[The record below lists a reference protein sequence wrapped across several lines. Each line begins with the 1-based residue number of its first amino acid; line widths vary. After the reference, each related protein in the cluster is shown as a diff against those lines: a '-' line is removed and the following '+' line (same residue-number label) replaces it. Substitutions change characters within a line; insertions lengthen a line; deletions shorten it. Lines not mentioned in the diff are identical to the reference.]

1 MDRRIGQGAAERP
14 AWNGW
19 WTVTQ
24 TKQPLLVRLTG
35 GDSGSCGF
43 PSHLELKPPLP
54 SISTLGSLSQPIP
67 MKSFLPALVIA
78 SLLAAP
84 PTRAQLAPA
93 QQPTAATA
101 KDDVVKLSV
110 FSVNASSDDEYRAA
124 NTTTGTRYNTPI
136 KDLPMNIE
144 VLTSSFMRDIGALD
158 LRDALEYVSGIQL
171 DTTAGGTGGS
181 RDNPENNTLLIR
193 GIAAAT
199 NKDGFRRFVPI
210 DPITISRADIIKGP
224 GGALYGQGGTGG
236 VVNVSSVQAGSRTV
250 ARVGT
255 SFGSF
260 NYRRFELLWSGPI
273 TPKGT
278 VGFALPLAFSESK
291 SNAMYYETNT
301 LHLNPALTFKL
312 GPKTT
317 LLASLEARYNF
328 RDNIRNFF
336 LTDNTRAPD
345 GSFYGTFIA
354 DRPGTNRVLT
364 TPNQRDFRFE
374 GPDTFRKERT
384 YVRTYRLDHRF
395 TDNLQWWGGYSAEDI
410 NVRDRSFNI
419 SLRNANDASIPL
431 RVRTDPRFLALLRP
445 TFGTGQPQILDIR
458 PNNITNSSRTVRP
471 TWKSEL
477 YFAFD
482 TGPVKHRMIT
492 GISYGPLTSGNN
504 AANQNFYYGNTG
516 NPADPATQRWEA
528 LSNDVIL
535 TRFRDPRDV
544 TSVKR
549 WDYAAINQYPQGPE
563 TAIGTRSSYLT
574 SYFWDRNL
582 YANLQ
587 SSFFKDRLQTIV
599 GLFDTRNDRGGIVYD
614 SAGNYLWN
622 GPAPAGSGSTLN
634 GVRRPKPVRNTSP
647 SFTVIW
653 LPVDWIRLYANS
665 MSSIDVGPAY
675 SAYDGNGNPLD
686 GATVKNIEA
695 GLRLDL
701 FKSKLLFNLAAFGM
715 SDKDRPV
722 NFGAAIQNLLVSPT
736 GTVNGSGFSA
746 FVKTSTDSKGA
757 DLKIDYVPVR
767 NLRFNVGV
775 SANDVQIK
783 KIEPFATPANPDPVR
798 LHAQQNFVAAGGS
811 SARYLGKPSTDI
823 SKYTGIAFVRYE
835 FNETF
840 LKNTWVMF
848 ATKYLGKREAEL
860 ITVAT
865 NNGAITI
872 DNRLVPAHYLYD
884 FNAGYRRKIGRYTTN
899 FQVNVSNLADDD
911 KFYGAVWQTGR
922 TYRLSA
928 GVNF

>member
-1 MDRRIGQGAAERP
+1 MKPTRLLLSALVALLAA
-14 AWNGW
+14 
-19 WTVTQ
+19 T
-24 TKQPLLVRLTG
+24 
-35 GDSGSCGF
+35 
-43 PSHLELKPPLP
+43 PPLP
-54 SISTLGSLSQPIP
+54 
-67 MKSFLPALVIA
+67 
-78 SLLAAP
+78 
-84 PTRAQLAPA
+84 AQVA
-93 QQPTAATA
+93 PTASRASTGTSA
-101 KDDVVKLSV
+101 EEVVKLNV
-110 FSVNASSDDEYRAA
+110 FQVTAESDDEYRAA

-144 VLTSSFMRDIGALD
+144 VLTPAFMRDIGALD

-171 DTTAGGTGGS
+171 DTTAGGTGGTK
-181 RDNPENNTLLIR
+181 DNPENNTLLIR

-236 VVNVSSVQAGSRTV
+236 VINVASVTAGNRPVARAGSTI
-250 ARVGT
+250 
-255 SFGSF
+255 GSYGF
-260 NYRRFELLWSGPI
+260 RRFEFLWSGPV
-273 TPKGT
+273 TPKGAI
-278 VGFALPLAFSESK
+278 GFAIPLSYSEGK

-301 LHLNPALTFKL
+301 LHLNPAFTFKL
-312 GPKTT
+312 GPKTS
-317 LLASLEARYNF
+317 LLTSLEARYNT

-336 LTDNTRAPD
+336 LTDNALAPS
-345 GSFYGTFIA
+345 GIPYGTLI
-354 DRPGTNRVLT
+354 DGRPGTARVLT

-395 TDNLQWWGGYSAEDI
+395 SDNFQWWGGYSAEDI

-431 RVRTDPRFLALLRP
+431 RVRTDPRFLAMLRP
-445 TFGTGQPQILDIR
+445 SSGTAQPQILDIR

-471 TWKSEL
+471 TWKSEI
-477 YFAFD
+477 YAAFD
-482 TGPVKHRMIT
+482 TWVVKHRMIT

-516 NPADPATQRWEA
+516 NAADPATQRWEA

-549 WDYAAINQYPQGPE
+549 WDHAAINQYPQGPE
-563 TAIGTRSSYLT
+563 TAIGTRSAYLT

-587 SSFFKDRLQTIV
+587 SSFFKERFQTII
-599 GLFDTRNDRGGIVYD
+599 GLFDTRNDRGGSVYD
-614 SAGNYLWN
+614 ASGNYLWN

-647 SFTVIW
+647 SFTAIW
-653 LPVDWIRLYANS
+653 LPIDSVRFYANS

-675 SAYDGNGNPLD
+675 SAYDGNGVPLA
-686 GATVKNIEA
+686 GATVHNAEA
-695 GLRLDL
+695 GVRVDL
-701 FKSKLLFNLAAFGM
+701 FKSKLLLSLAGFAM
-715 SDKDRPV
+715 TDQDRPV
-722 NFGAAIQNLLVSPT
+722 SFGAATQNLLVSPT
-736 GTVNGSGFSA
+736 GTLNGSGFGA
-746 FVKTSTDSKGA
+746 FVKTSTDSKGF
-757 DLKIDYVPVR
+757 DLKVDYIPLR
-767 NLRFNVGV
+767 NLRFNVGI
-775 SANDVQIK
+775 SSNDVQIK
-783 KIEPFATPANPDPVR
+783 EIEPFATPANPDPVR
-798 LHAQQNFVAAGGS
+798 LLAQQTFVAAGGS
-811 SARYLGKPSTDI
+811 SSRYLGKPSTDI
-823 SKYTGIAFVRYE
+823 SKYTGSAYLRYE
-835 FNETF
+835 FNQTF
-840 LKNTWVMF
+840 LKNTWVMI
-848 ATKYLGKREAEL
+848 ASKYLGQREAEL

-865 NNGAITI
+865 NTGLITI
-872 DNRLVPAHYLYD
+872 DRRLVPSHYLYD
-884 FNAGYRRKIGRYTTN
+884 LNMGYRRKIGRYNTN
-899 FQVNVSNLADDD
+899 VQVNLSNLADDD

-928 GVNF
+928 GVSF

>member
-1 MDRRIGQGAAERP
+1 MKPTR
-14 AWNGW
+14 
-19 WTVTQ
+19 
-24 TKQPLLVRLTG
+24 LL
-35 GDSGSCGF
+35 
-43 PSHLELKPPLP
+43 
-54 SISTLGSLSQPIP
+54 LS
-67 MKSFLPALVIA
+67 ALVA
-78 SLLAAP
+78 LLAATP
-84 PTRAQLAPA
+84 PIPA
-93 QQPTAATA
+93 QVAPTASRASTGTSA
-101 KDDVVKLSV
+101 EEVVKLNV
-110 FSVNASSDDEYRAA
+110 FQVTAESDDEYRAA

-144 VLTSSFMRDIGALD
+144 VLTPAFMRDIGALD

-181 RDNPENNTLLIR
+181 KDNPENNTLLIR

-236 VVNVSSVQAGSRTV
+236 VINVASVTAGTRPVARAGSTI
-250 ARVGT
+250 
-255 SFGSF
+255 GSYGF
-260 NYRRFELLWSGPI
+260 RRFEFLWSGPV
-273 TPKGT
+273 TPKGAI
-278 VGFALPLAFSESK
+278 GFAIPLSYSEGK
-291 SNAMYYETNT
+291 SNAQYYETNT
-301 LHLNPALTFKL
+301 LHLNPAFTFKL
-312 GPKTT
+312 GPKTS
-317 LLASLEARYNF
+317 LLTSLEARYNT

-336 LTDNTRAPD
+336 LTDNALAPS
-345 GSFYGTFIA
+345 GVPYGTLI
-354 DRPGTNRVLT
+354 DGRPGTARVLT

-395 TDNLQWWGGYSAEDI
+395 SDNFQWWGGYSAEDI

-431 RVRTDPRFLALLRP
+431 RVRTDPRFLAMLRP
-445 TFGTGQPQILDIR
+445 SSGTAQPQILDIR

-471 TWKSEL
+471 TWKSEI
-477 YFAFD
+477 YAAFD
-482 TGPVKHRMIT
+482 TWVVKHRMIT

-516 NPADPATQRWEA
+516 NAADPATQRWEA

-563 TAIGTRSSYLT
+563 TAIGARSAYLT

-587 SSFFKDRLQTIV
+587 SSFFKERFQTII
-599 GLFDTRNDRGGIVYD
+599 GLFDTRNDRGGSVYD
-614 SAGNYLWN
+614 ASGNYLWN

-647 SFTVIW
+647 SFTAIW
-653 LPVDWIRLYANS
+653 LPIDAVRFYANS

-675 SAYDGNGNPLD
+675 SAYDGNGVPLA
-686 GATVKNIEA
+686 GATVHNAEA
-695 GLRLDL
+695 GVRVDL
-701 FKSKLLFNLAAFGM
+701 FKSKLLLSLAGFAM
-715 SDKDRPV
+715 TDQDRPV
-722 NFGAAIQNLLVSPT
+722 SFGAATQNLLVSPT
-736 GTVNGSGFSA
+736 GTLNGSGFGA
-746 FVKTSTDSKGA
+746 FVKTSTDSKGF
-757 DLKIDYVPVR
+757 DLKVDYIPLR
-767 NLRFNVGV
+767 NLRFNVGI
-775 SANDVQIK
+775 SSNDVQIK
-783 KIEPFATPANPDPVR
+783 EIEPFATPANPDPVR
-798 LHAQQNFVAAGGS
+798 LLAQQTFVAAGGS
-811 SARYLGKPSTDI
+811 SSRYLGKPSTDI
-823 SKYTGIAFVRYE
+823 SKYTGSAYLRYE
-835 FNETF
+835 FNQTF
-840 LKNTWVMF
+840 LKNTWVMI
-848 ATKYLGKREAEL
+848 ASKYLGQREAEL

-865 NNGAITI
+865 NTGLITI
-872 DNRLVPAHYLYD
+872 DRRLVPSHYLYD
-884 FNAGYRRKIGRYTTN
+884 LNMGYRRKIGRYNTN
-899 FQVNVSNLADDD
+899 VQVNLSNLADDD

-928 GVNF
+928 GVSF

>member
-1 MDRRIGQGAAERP
+1 MKPTR
-14 AWNGW
+14 
-19 WTVTQ
+19 
-24 TKQPLLVRLTG
+24 LL
-35 GDSGSCGF
+35 
-43 PSHLELKPPLP
+43 
-54 SISTLGSLSQPIP
+54 
-67 MKSFLPALVIA
+67 LPALVA
-78 SLLAAP
+78 LLAATP
-84 PTRAQLAPA
+84 PLPAQVAPA
-93 QQPTAATA
+93 ASRASTGTSAEE
-101 KDDVVKLSV
+101 VVKLNV
-110 FSVNASSDDEYRAA
+110 FQVTAEGDDEYRAA

-144 VLTSSFMRDIGALD
+144 VLTPAFMRDIGALD

-171 DTTAGGTGGS
+171 DTTAGGTGATK
-181 RDNPENNTLLIR
+181 DNPENNTLLIR

-236 VVNVSSVQAGSRTV
+236 VINVASVTAGTRPVARAGSTI
-250 ARVGT
+250 
-255 SFGSF
+255 GSYGF
-260 NYRRFELLWSGPI
+260 RRFEFLWSGPV
-273 TPKGT
+273 TPKGAI
-278 VGFALPLAFSESK
+278 GFAIPLSYSEGK
-291 SNAMYYETNT
+291 SNAQYYETNT
-301 LHLNPALTFKL
+301 LHLNPAFTFKL
-312 GPKTT
+312 GPKTS
-317 LLASLEARYNF
+317 LLTALEARYNT

-336 LTDNTRAPD
+336 LTDNALSPS
-345 GSFYGTFIA
+345 GVPYGTLI
-354 DRPGTNRVLT
+354 DGRPGTARVLT

-395 TDNLQWWGGYSAEDI
+395 SDNFQWWGGYSAEDI

-431 RVRTDPRFLALLRP
+431 RVRTDPRFLAMLRP
-445 TFGTGQPQILDIR
+445 SSGTAQPQILDIR

-471 TWKSEL
+471 TWKSEI
-477 YFAFD
+477 YAAFD
-482 TGPVKHRMIT
+482 TWVVKHRMIT

-516 NPADPATQRWEA
+516 NAADPATQRWEA

-549 WDYAAINQYPQGPE
+549 WDHAAINQYPQGPE
-563 TAIGTRSSYLT
+563 TAIGARSAYLT

-587 SSFFKDRLQTIV
+587 SSFFKERFQTII

-614 SAGNYLWN
+614 ASGNYLWN

-647 SFTVIW
+647 SFTAIW
-653 LPVDWIRLYANS
+653 LPIDSVRFYANS

-675 SAYDGNGNPLD
+675 SAYDGNGVPLA
-686 GATVKNIEA
+686 GATVHNAEA
-695 GLRLDL
+695 GVRVDL
-701 FKSKLLFNLAAFGM
+701 FKSKLLLSLAGFAM
-715 SDKDRPV
+715 TDQDRPV
-722 NFGAAIQNLLVSPT
+722 SFGAATQNLLVSPT
-736 GTVNGSGFSA
+736 GTLNGSGFGA
-746 FVKTSTDSKGA
+746 FVKTSTDSKGF
-757 DLKIDYVPVR
+757 DLKVDYIPLR
-767 NLRFNVGV
+767 NLRFNVGI
-775 SANDVQIK
+775 SSNDVQIK
-783 KIEPFATPANPDPVR
+783 EIEPFATPANPDPVR
-798 LHAQQNFVAAGGS
+798 LLAQQTFVAAGGS
-811 SARYLGKPSTDI
+811 SSRYLGKPSTDI
-823 SKYTGIAFVRYE
+823 SKYTGSAYLRYE
-835 FNETF
+835 FNQTF
-840 LKNTWVMF
+840 LKNTWVMI
-848 ATKYLGKREAEL
+848 ASKYLGQREAEL

-865 NNGAITI
+865 NTGLITI
-872 DNRLVPAHYLYD
+872 DRRLVPSHYLYD
-884 FNAGYRRKIGRYTTN
+884 LNMGYRRKIGRYNTN
-899 FQVNVSNLADDD
+899 VQVNLSNLADDD

-928 GVNF
+928 GVSF

>member
-1 MDRRIGQGAAERP
+1 MKPTRLLLSALVALLAA
-14 AWNGW
+14 
-19 WTVTQ
+19 T
-24 TKQPLLVRLTG
+24 
-35 GDSGSCGF
+35 
-43 PSHLELKPPLP
+43 PPLP
-54 SISTLGSLSQPIP
+54 
-67 MKSFLPALVIA
+67 
-78 SLLAAP
+78 
-84 PTRAQLAPA
+84 AQVA
-93 QQPTAATA
+93 PTASRASTGTSA
-101 KDDVVKLSV
+101 EEVVKLNV
-110 FSVNASSDDEYRAA
+110 FQVTAEGDDEYRAA

-144 VLTSSFMRDIGALD
+144 VLTPAFMRDIGALD

-171 DTTAGGTGGS
+171 DTTAGGTGATK
-181 RDNPENNTLLIR
+181 DNPENNTLLIR

-236 VVNVSSVQAGSRTV
+236 VINVASVTAGTRPVARAGSTI
-250 ARVGT
+250 
-255 SFGSF
+255 GSYGF
-260 NYRRFELLWSGPI
+260 RRFEFLWSGPV
-273 TPKGT
+273 TPKGAI
-278 VGFALPLAFSESK
+278 GFAIPLSYSEGK
-291 SNAMYYETNT
+291 SNALYYETNT

-312 GPKTT
+312 GPKTS
-317 LLASLEARYNF
+317 LLTSLEARYNT

-336 LTDNTRAPD
+336 LTDNTLAP
-345 GSFYGTFIA
+345 GGIPYGTLI
-354 DRPGTNRVLT
+354 DGRPGTARVLT

-395 TDNLQWWGGYSAEDI
+395 SDNFQWWGGYSAEDI

-431 RVRTDPRFLALLRP
+431 RVRTDPRFLAMLRP
-445 TFGTGQPQILDIR
+445 SNGTAQPQILDIR

-471 TWKSEL
+471 TWKSEI
-477 YFAFD
+477 YAAFD
-482 TGPVKHRMIT
+482 TWVVKHRMIT

-516 NPADPATQRWEA
+516 NAADPATQRWEA

-549 WDYAAINQYPQGPE
+549 WDHAAINQYPQGPE
-563 TAIGTRSSYLT
+563 TAIGARSAYLT

-587 SSFFKDRLQTIV
+587 SSFFKDRFQTII
-599 GLFDTRNDRGGIVYD
+599 GLFDTRNDRGGSVYD
-614 SAGNYLWN
+614 ASGNYLWN
-622 GPAPAGSGSTLN
+622 GPAPVGSGSTLN

-647 SFTVIW
+647 SFTAIW
-653 LPVDWIRLYANS
+653 LPIDSVRFYANS

-675 SAYDGNGNPLD
+675 SAYDGNGVPLA
-686 GATVKNIEA
+686 GATVHNAEA
-695 GLRLDL
+695 GVRVDL
-701 FKSKLLFNLAAFGM
+701 FKSKLLLSLAGFAM
-715 SDKDRPV
+715 TDQDRPV
-722 NFGAAIQNLLVSPT
+722 SFGAATQNLLVSPT

-746 FVKTSTDSKGA
+746 FVKTSTDSKGF
-757 DLKIDYVPVR
+757 DLKVDYIPLR
-767 NLRFNVGV
+767 NLRFNVGI
-775 SANDVQIK
+775 SSNDVQIK
-783 KIEPFATPANPDPVR
+783 EIEPFATPANPDPVR
-798 LHAQQNFVAAGGS
+798 LLAQQTFVAAGGS
-811 SARYLGKPSTDI
+811 SSRYLGKPSTDI
-823 SKYTGIAFVRYE
+823 SKYTGSAYLRYE
-835 FNETF
+835 FNQTF
-840 LKNTWVMF
+840 LKNTWVMI
-848 ATKYLGKREAEL
+848 ASKYLGQREAEL

-865 NNGAITI
+865 NTGLITI
-872 DNRLVPAHYLYD
+872 DRRLVPSHYLYD
-884 FNAGYRRKIGRYTTN
+884 LNMGYRRKIGRYNTN
-899 FQVNVSNLADDD
+899 VQVNLSNLADDD

-928 GVNF
+928 GVSF

>member
-1 MDRRIGQGAAERP
+1 MK
-14 AWNGW
+14 
-19 WTVTQ
+19 T
-24 TKQPLLVRLTG
+24 
-35 GDSGSCGF
+35 
-43 PSHLELKPPLP
+43 LP
-54 SISTLGSLSQPIP
+54 Y
-67 MKSFLPALVIA
+67 
-78 SLLAAP
+78 LLAA
-84 PTRAQLAPA
+84 ALLAPYA
-93 QQPTAATA
+93 HGQIAPATRTAATSPA
-101 KDDVVKLSV
+101 GGKEIVNMSV
-110 FSVNASSDDEYRAA
+110 FEVTAQNDDEYRAA

-144 VLTSSFMRDIGALD
+144 VLTPAFMRDIGALD

-171 DTTAGGTGGS
+171 DTTAGGTGGTK
-181 RDNPENNTLLIR
+181 DNPENNTLLIR

-236 VVNVSSVQAGSRTV
+236 VVNVSSVLAGARPV
-250 ARVGT
+250 ARIGT
-255 SFGSF
+255 MFGSYGF
-260 NYRRFELLWSGPI
+260 RRAEVVWSGPLDAD
-273 TPKGT
+273 KKFGL
-278 VGFALPLAFSESK
+278 ALPISYQTTK
-291 SNAMYYETNT
+291 SNAMFYQMDTFV
-301 LHLNPALTFKL
+301 LNPAFTFKL

-317 LLASLEARYNF
+317 LLASWEGRYNT

-336 LTDNTRAPD
+336 LTDTGIAPD
-345 GSFYGTFIA
+345 GTPYGTLI
-354 DRPGTNRVLT
+354 DGRPGTTRVLT
-364 TPNQRDFRFE
+364 MPNQRDFRFE

-384 YVRTYRLDHRF
+384 YVKTYRLDHRF
-395 TDNLQWWGGYSAEDI
+395 SDNLQWWGGYSAEDI
-410 NVRDRSFNI
+410 NVRDRSYNI

-445 TFGTGQPQILDIR
+445 AAGTAQPQVLDIR
-458 PNNITNSSRTVRP
+458 PNNLTNSSRTVRP

-516 NPADPATQRWEA
+516 TPNDPATQRWEA

-563 TAIGTRSSYLT
+563 TAIGARSSYLT

-587 SSFFKDRLQTIV
+587 SSFFKDRFQTIIGV
-599 GLFDTRNDRGGIVYD
+599 FDTRNDRGGIVYD
-614 SAGNYLWN
+614 SNGNYLWN

-634 GVRRPKPVRNTSP
+634 GVRRPKPVSNRAP
-647 SFTVIW
+647 SITAIW
-653 LPVDWIRLYANS
+653 LPVDWVRLYANT

-675 SAYDGNGNPLD
+675 SAYDGNGKALD
-686 GATVKNIEA
+686 GATVNNGEA
-695 GLRLDL
+695 GVRVDL
-701 FKSKLLFNLAAFGM
+701 FKSKLLVNLAAFAM

-722 NFGAAIQNLLVSPT
+722 SFGAAIQNLLVSPT
-736 GTVNGSGFSA
+736 GTNNGSGFSA
-746 FVKTSTDSKGA
+746 FVKTSTDSKGF
-757 DLKIDYVPVR
+757 DLKIDYIPLR
-767 NLRFNVGV
+767 NLRFNAGV
-775 SANDVQIK
+775 SMNDVQIK
-783 KIEPFATPANPDPVR
+783 EIEPFAAPANPDPVR
-798 LHAQQNFVAAGGS
+798 LLAQQNFVAAGGS
-811 SARYLGKPSTDI
+811 SSRYLGKPSSDI
-823 SKYTGIAFVRYE
+823 SKYTGSAFARYE
-835 FNETF
+835 FNDSF

-848 ATKYLGKREAEL
+848 GAKYLGQREAEL
-860 ITVAT
+860 ISVAT
-865 NNGAITI
+865 NTGAITI
-872 DNRLVPAHYLYD
+872 DRRLVPSHFIYD
-884 FNAGYRRKIGRYTTN
+884 LNLGYRRKIGRYTTG
-899 FQVNVSNLADDD
+899 FQLNLSNVADDD

-922 TYRLSA
+922 TYRASA
-928 GVNF
+928 TVNF

>member
-1 MDRRIGQGAAERP
+1 M
-14 AWNGW
+14 
-19 WTVTQ
+19 
-24 TKQPLLVRLTG
+24 
-35 GDSGSCGF
+35 
-43 PSHLELKPPLP
+43 KPPRL
-54 SISTLGSLSQPIP
+54 L
-67 MKSFLPALVIA
+67 LPALVA
-78 SLLAAP
+78 LLAATP
-84 PTRAQLAPA
+84 PLPAQVAPA
-93 QQPTAATA
+93 ASRASTGTSAEE
-101 KDDVVKLSV
+101 VVKLNV
-110 FSVNASSDDEYRAA
+110 FQVTAESDDEYRAA

-144 VLTSSFMRDIGALD
+144 VLTPAFMRDIGALD

-181 RDNPENNTLLIR
+181 KDNPENNTLLIR

-236 VVNVSSVQAGSRTV
+236 VINVASVTAGTRHVARAGSTI
-250 ARVGT
+250 
-255 SFGSF
+255 GSYGF
-260 NYRRFELLWSGPI
+260 RRFEFLWSGPV
-273 TPKGT
+273 TPKGAI
-278 VGFALPLAFSESK
+278 GFAIPLSYSEGK
-291 SNAMYYETNT
+291 SNALYYETNT

-312 GPKTT
+312 GPKTS
-317 LLASLEARYNF
+317 LLTSLEARYNT

-336 LTDNTRAPD
+336 LTDNALAPS
-345 GSFYGTFIA
+345 GVPYGTLI
-354 DRPGTNRVLT
+354 DGRPGTARVLT

-395 TDNLQWWGGYSAEDI
+395 SDNFQWWGGYSAEDI

-431 RVRTDPRFLALLRP
+431 RVRTDPRFLAMLRP
-445 TFGTGQPQILDIR
+445 SSGTAQPQILDIR

-471 TWKSEL
+471 TWKSEI
-477 YFAFD
+477 YAAFD
-482 TGPVKHRMIT
+482 TWVVKHRMIT

-516 NPADPATQRWEA
+516 NAADPATQRWEA
-528 LSNDVIL
+528 VSNDVIL

-549 WDYAAINQYPQGPE
+549 WDHAAINQYPQGPE
-563 TAIGTRSSYLT
+563 TAIGARSAYLT

-587 SSFFKDRLQTIV
+587 SSFFKERFQTII
-599 GLFDTRNDRGGIVYD
+599 GLFDTRNDRGGSVYD
-614 SAGNYLWN
+614 ASGNYLWN

-647 SFTVIW
+647 SFTAIW
-653 LPVDWIRLYANS
+653 LPIDAVRFYANS

-675 SAYDGNGNPLD
+675 SAYDGNGVPLA
-686 GATVKNIEA
+686 GATVHNAEA
-695 GLRLDL
+695 GVRVDL
-701 FKSKLLFNLAAFGM
+701 FKSKLLLSLAGFAM
-715 SDKDRPV
+715 TDQDRPV
-722 NFGAAIQNLLVSPT
+722 SFGAATQNLLVSPT
-736 GTVNGSGFSA
+736 GTLNGSGFGA
-746 FVKTSTDSKGA
+746 FVKTSTDSKGF
-757 DLKIDYVPVR
+757 DLKVDYIPLR
-767 NLRFNVGV
+767 NLRFNVGI
-775 SANDVQIK
+775 SSNDVQIK
-783 KIEPFATPANPDPVR
+783 EIEPFATPANPDPVR
-798 LHAQQNFVAAGGS
+798 LLAQQTFVAAGGS
-811 SARYLGKPSTDI
+811 SSRYLGKPSTDI
-823 SKYTGIAFVRYE
+823 SKYTGSAYLRYE
-835 FNETF
+835 FNQTF
-840 LKNTWVMF
+840 LKNTWVMI
-848 ATKYLGKREAEL
+848 ASKYLGQREAEL

-865 NNGAITI
+865 NTGLITI
-872 DNRLVPAHYLYD
+872 DRRLVPSHYLYD
-884 FNAGYRRKIGRYTTN
+884 LNMGYRRKIGRYNTN
-899 FQVNVSNLADDD
+899 VQVNLSNLADDD

-928 GVNF
+928 GVSF

>member
-1 MDRRIGQGAAERP
+1 MKTLPYRLAA
-14 AWNGW
+14 A
-19 WTVTQ
+19 
-24 TKQPLLVRLTG
+24 
-35 GDSGSCGF
+35 
-43 PSHLELKPPLP
+43 
-54 SISTLGSLSQPIP
+54 
-67 MKSFLPALVIA
+67 
-78 SLLAAP
+78 LLAPYAHG
-84 PTRAQLAPA
+84 QIAPA
-93 QQPTAATA
+93 TRTAATSPA
-101 KDDVVKLSV
+101 GGKEIVNMSV
-110 FSVNASSDDEYRAA
+110 FEVTAQNDDEYRAA

-144 VLTSSFMRDIGALD
+144 VLTPAFMRDIGALD

-171 DTTAGGTGGS
+171 DTTAGGVGGTK
-181 RDNPENNTLLIR
+181 DNPENNTLLIR

-236 VVNVSSVQAGSRTV
+236 VVNVSSVLAGARPV
-250 ARVGT
+250 ARIGT
-255 SFGSF
+255 MFGSYGF
-260 NYRRFELLWSGPI
+260 RRAEVVWSGPLDAD
-273 TPKGT
+273 KKFGL
-278 VGFALPLAFSESK
+278 ALPISYQTTK
-291 SNAMYYETNT
+291 SNAMFYQMDTFV
-301 LHLNPALTFKL
+301 LNPAFTFKL

-317 LLASLEARYNF
+317 LLASWEGRYNT

-336 LTDNTRAPD
+336 LTDTGIAPD
-345 GSFYGTFIA
+345 GTPYGTLI
-354 DRPGTNRVLT
+354 DGRPGTTRVLT
-364 TPNQRDFRFE
+364 MPNQRDFRFE

-384 YVRTYRLDHRF
+384 YVKTYRLDHRF
-395 TDNLQWWGGYSAEDI
+395 SDNLQWWGGYSAEDI
-410 NVRDRSFNI
+410 NVRDRSYNI

-445 TFGTGQPQILDIR
+445 AAGTAQPQVLDIR
-458 PNNITNSSRTVRP
+458 PNNLTNSSRTVRP

-516 NPADPATQRWEA
+516 TPNDPATQRWEA

-563 TAIGTRSSYLT
+563 TAIGARSSYLT

-587 SSFFKDRLQTIV
+587 SSFFKDRFQTIIGV
-599 GLFDTRNDRGGIVYD
+599 FDTRNDRGGIVYD
-614 SAGNYLWN
+614 SNGNYLWN

-634 GVRRPKPVRNTSP
+634 GVRRPKPVSNRAP
-647 SFTVIW
+647 SITAIW
-653 LPVDWIRLYANS
+653 LPVDWVRLYANT

-675 SAYDGNGNPLD
+675 SAYDGNGKALD
-686 GATVKNIEA
+686 GATVNNGEA
-695 GLRLDL
+695 GVRVDL
-701 FKSKLLFNLAAFGM
+701 FKSKLLVNLAAFAM

-722 NFGAAIQNLLVSPT
+722 SFGAAIQNLLVSPT
-736 GTVNGSGFSA
+736 GTNNGSGFSA
-746 FVKTSTDSKGA
+746 FVKTSTDSKGF
-757 DLKIDYVPVR
+757 DLKIDYIPLR
-767 NLRFNVGV
+767 NLRFNAGV
-775 SANDVQIK
+775 SMNDVQIK
-783 KIEPFATPANPDPVR
+783 EIEPFAAPANPDPVR
-798 LHAQQNFVAAGGS
+798 LLAQQNFVAAGGS
-811 SARYLGKPSTDI
+811 SSRYLGKPSSDI
-823 SKYTGIAFVRYE
+823 SKYTGSAFARYE
-835 FNETF
+835 FNDSF

-848 ATKYLGKREAEL
+848 GAKYLGQREAEL
-860 ITVAT
+860 ISVAT
-865 NNGAITI
+865 NTGAITI
-872 DNRLVPAHYLYD
+872 DRRLVPSHFIYD
-884 FNAGYRRKIGRYTTN
+884 LNLGYRRKIGRYTTS
-899 FQVNVSNLADDD
+899 FQLNLSNVADDD

-922 TYRLSA
+922 TYRASA
-928 GVNF
+928 TVNF

>member
-1 MDRRIGQGAAERP
+1 MK
-14 AWNGW
+14 
-19 WTVTQ
+19 T
-24 TKQPLLVRLTG
+24 
-35 GDSGSCGF
+35 
-43 PSHLELKPPLP
+43 LP
-54 SISTLGSLSQPIP
+54 Y
-67 MKSFLPALVIA
+67 
-78 SLLAAP
+78 LLAA
-84 PTRAQLAPA
+84 ALLAPYA
-93 QQPTAATA
+93 HGQIAPATRTAATSPA
-101 KDDVVKLSV
+101 GGKEIVNMSV
-110 FSVNASSDDEYRAA
+110 FEVTAQNDDEYRAA

-144 VLTSSFMRDIGALD
+144 VLTPAFMRDIGALD

-171 DTTAGGTGGS
+171 DTTAGGTGGTK
-181 RDNPENNTLLIR
+181 DNPENNTLLIR

-236 VVNVSSVQAGSRTV
+236 VVNVSSVLAGARPV
-250 ARVGT
+250 ARIGT
-255 SFGSF
+255 MFGSYGF
-260 NYRRFELLWSGPI
+260 RRAEVVWSGPLDAD
-273 TPKGT
+273 KKFGL
-278 VGFALPLAFSESK
+278 ALPISYQTTK
-291 SNAMYYETNT
+291 SNAMFYQMDTFV
-301 LHLNPALTFKL
+301 LNPAFTFKL

-317 LLASLEARYNF
+317 LLASWEGRYNT

-336 LTDNTRAPD
+336 LTDTGIAPD
-345 GSFYGTFIA
+345 GTPYGTLI
-354 DRPGTNRVLT
+354 DGRPGTTRVLT
-364 TPNQRDFRFE
+364 MPNQRDFRFE

-384 YVRTYRLDHRF
+384 YVKTYRLDHRF
-395 TDNLQWWGGYSAEDI
+395 SDNLQWWGGYSAEDI
-410 NVRDRSFNI
+410 NVRDRSYNI

-445 TFGTGQPQILDIR
+445 AAGTAQPQILDIR
-458 PNNITNSSRTVRP
+458 PNNLTNSSRTVRP

-516 NPADPATQRWEA
+516 TPNDPATQRWEA

-563 TAIGTRSSYLT
+563 TAIGARSSYLT

-587 SSFFKDRLQTIV
+587 SSFFKDRFQTIIGV
-599 GLFDTRNDRGGIVYD
+599 FDTRNDRGGIVYD
-614 SAGNYLWN
+614 SNGNYLWN

-634 GVRRPKPVRNTSP
+634 GVRRPKPVSNRAP
-647 SFTVIW
+647 SITAIW
-653 LPVDWIRLYANS
+653 LPVDWVRLYANT

-675 SAYDGNGNPLD
+675 SAYDGNGKALD
-686 GATVKNIEA
+686 GATVNNGEA
-695 GLRLDL
+695 GVRVDL
-701 FKSKLLFNLAAFGM
+701 FKSKLLVNLAAFTM

-722 NFGAAIQNLLVSPT
+722 SFGAAIQNLLVSPT
-736 GTVNGSGFSA
+736 GTNNGSGFSA
-746 FVKTSTDSKGA
+746 FVKTSTDSKGF
-757 DLKIDYVPVR
+757 DLKIDYIPLR
-767 NLRFNVGV
+767 NLRFNAGV
-775 SANDVQIK
+775 SMNDVQIK
-783 KIEPFATPANPDPVR
+783 EIEPFAAPANPDPVR
-798 LHAQQNFVAAGGS
+798 LLAQQNFVAAGGS
-811 SARYLGKPSTDI
+811 SSRYLGKPSSDI
-823 SKYTGIAFVRYE
+823 SKYTGSAFARYE
-835 FNETF
+835 FNDSF

-848 ATKYLGKREAEL
+848 GAKYLGQREAEL
-860 ITVAT
+860 ISVAT
-865 NNGAITI
+865 NTGAITI
-872 DNRLVPAHYLYD
+872 DRRLVPSHFIYD
-884 FNAGYRRKIGRYTTN
+884 LNLGYRRKIGRYTTS
-899 FQVNVSNLADDD
+899 FQLNLSNVADDD

-922 TYRLSA
+922 TYRASA
-928 GVNF
+928 TVNF

>member
-1 MDRRIGQGAAERP
+1 MKPTRLLLSALVALLAA
-14 AWNGW
+14 
-19 WTVTQ
+19 T
-24 TKQPLLVRLTG
+24 
-35 GDSGSCGF
+35 
-43 PSHLELKPPLP
+43 PPLP
-54 SISTLGSLSQPIP
+54 
-67 MKSFLPALVIA
+67 
-78 SLLAAP
+78 
-84 PTRAQLAPA
+84 AQVA
-93 QQPTAATA
+93 PTASRASTGTSA
-101 KDDVVKLSV
+101 EEVVKLNV
-110 FSVNASSDDEYRAA
+110 FQVTAESDDEYRAA

-144 VLTSSFMRDIGALD
+144 VLTPAFMRDIGALD

-171 DTTAGGTGGS
+171 DTTAGGTGGTK
-181 RDNPENNTLLIR
+181 DNPENNTLLIR

-236 VVNVSSVQAGSRTV
+236 VINVASVTAGNRPVARAGSTI
-250 ARVGT
+250 
-255 SFGSF
+255 GSYGF
-260 NYRRFELLWSGPI
+260 RRFEFLWSGPV
-273 TPKGT
+273 TPKGAI
-278 VGFALPLAFSESK
+278 GFAIPLSYSEGK

-301 LHLNPALTFKL
+301 LHLNPAFTFKL
-312 GPKTT
+312 GPKTS
-317 LLASLEARYNF
+317 LLTSLEARYNT

-336 LTDNTRAPD
+336 LTDNALAPS
-345 GSFYGTFIA
+345 GIPYGTLI
-354 DRPGTNRVLT
+354 DGRPGTARVLT

-395 TDNLQWWGGYSAEDI
+395 SDNFQWWGGYSAEDI

-431 RVRTDPRFLALLRP
+431 RVRTDPRFLAMLRP
-445 TFGTGQPQILDIR
+445 SSGTAQPQILDIR

-471 TWKSEL
+471 TWKSEI
-477 YFAFD
+477 YAAFD
-482 TGPVKHRMIT
+482 TWVVKHRMIT

-516 NPADPATQRWEA
+516 NAADPATQRWEA

-549 WDYAAINQYPQGPE
+549 WDHAAINQYPQGPE
-563 TAIGTRSSYLT
+563 TAIGARSAYLT

-587 SSFFKDRLQTIV
+587 SSFFKERFQTII
-599 GLFDTRNDRGGIVYD
+599 GLFDTRNDRGGSVYD
-614 SAGNYLWN
+614 ASGNYLWN

-647 SFTVIW
+647 SFTAIW
-653 LPVDWIRLYANS
+653 LPIDAVRFYANS

-675 SAYDGNGNPLD
+675 SAYDGNGVPLA
-686 GATVKNIEA
+686 GATVHNAEA
-695 GLRLDL
+695 GVRVDL
-701 FKSKLLFNLAAFGM
+701 FKSKLLVSLAGFAM
-715 SDKDRPV
+715 TDQDRPV
-722 NFGAAIQNLLVSPT
+722 SFGAATQNLLVSPT
-736 GTVNGSGFSA
+736 GTLNGSGFGA
-746 FVKTSTDSKGA
+746 FVKTSTDSKGF
-757 DLKIDYVPVR
+757 DLKVDYIPLR
-767 NLRFNVGV
+767 NLRFNVGI
-775 SANDVQIK
+775 SSNDVQIK
-783 KIEPFATPANPDPVR
+783 EIEPFATPANPDPVR
-798 LHAQQNFVAAGGS
+798 LLAQQTFVAAGGS
-811 SARYLGKPSTDI
+811 SSRYLGKPSTDI
-823 SKYTGIAFVRYE
+823 SKYTGSAYLRYE
-835 FNETF
+835 FNQTF
-840 LKNTWVMF
+840 LKNTWVMI
-848 ATKYLGKREAEL
+848 ASKYLGQREAEL

-865 NNGAITI
+865 NTGLITI
-872 DNRLVPAHYLYD
+872 DRRLVPSHYLYD
-884 FNAGYRRKIGRYTTN
+884 LNMGYRRKIGRYNTN
-899 FQVNVSNLADDD
+899 VQVNLSNLADDD

-928 GVNF
+928 GVSF

>member
-1 MDRRIGQGAAERP
+1 MKPTR
-14 AWNGW
+14 
-19 WTVTQ
+19 
-24 TKQPLLVRLTG
+24 LL
-35 GDSGSCGF
+35 
-43 PSHLELKPPLP
+43 
-54 SISTLGSLSQPIP
+54 
-67 MKSFLPALVIA
+67 LPALVA
-78 SLLAAP
+78 LLAATP
-84 PTRAQLAPA
+84 PLPA
-93 QQPTAATA
+93 QVAPTASRASTGTSA
-101 KDDVVKLSV
+101 EEVVKLNV
-110 FSVNASSDDEYRAA
+110 FQVTAEGDDEYRAA

-144 VLTSSFMRDIGALD
+144 VLTPAFMRDIGALD

-171 DTTAGGTGGS
+171 DTTAGGTGGTK
-181 RDNPENNTLLIR
+181 DNPENNTLLIR

-236 VVNVSSVQAGSRTV
+236 VINVASVTAGTRPVARAGSTI
-250 ARVGT
+250 
-255 SFGSF
+255 GSYGF
-260 NYRRFELLWSGPI
+260 RRFEFLWSGPV
-273 TPKGT
+273 TPKGAI
-278 VGFALPLAFSESK
+278 GFAIPLSYSEGK
-291 SNAMYYETNT
+291 SNAQYYETNT
-301 LHLNPALTFKL
+301 LHLNPAFTFKL
-312 GPKTT
+312 GPKTS
-317 LLASLEARYNF
+317 LLTSLEARYNT

-336 LTDNTRAPD
+336 LTDNALAPS
-345 GSFYGTFIA
+345 GIPYGTLI
-354 DRPGTNRVLT
+354 DGRPGTARVLT

-395 TDNLQWWGGYSAEDI
+395 SDNFQWWGGYSAEDI

-431 RVRTDPRFLALLRP
+431 RVRTDPRFLAMLRP
-445 TFGTGQPQILDIR
+445 SSGTAQPQILDIR

-471 TWKSEL
+471 TWKSEI
-477 YFAFD
+477 YAAFD
-482 TGPVKHRMIT
+482 TWVVKHRMIT

-516 NPADPATQRWEA
+516 NAADPATQRWEA

-549 WDYAAINQYPQGPE
+549 WDHAAINQYPQGPE
-563 TAIGTRSSYLT
+563 TAIGARSAYLT

-587 SSFFKDRLQTIV
+587 SSFFKERFQTII

-614 SAGNYLWN
+614 ASGNYLWN

-647 SFTVIW
+647 SFTAIW
-653 LPVDWIRLYANS
+653 LPIDSVRFYANS

-675 SAYDGNGNPLD
+675 SAYDGNGVPLA
-686 GATVKNIEA
+686 GATVHNAEA
-695 GLRLDL
+695 GVRVDL
-701 FKSKLLFNLAAFGM
+701 FKSKLLLSLAGFAM
-715 SDKDRPV
+715 TDQDRPV
-722 NFGAAIQNLLVSPT
+722 SFGAATQNLLVSPT
-736 GTVNGSGFSA
+736 GTLNGSGFGA
-746 FVKTSTDSKGA
+746 FVKTSTDSKGF
-757 DLKIDYVPVR
+757 DLKVDYIPLR
-767 NLRFNVGV
+767 NLRFNVGI
-775 SANDVQIK
+775 SSNDVQIK
-783 KIEPFATPANPDPVR
+783 EIEPFATPANPDPVR
-798 LHAQQNFVAAGGS
+798 LLAQQTFVAAGGS
-811 SARYLGKPSTDI
+811 SSRYLGKPSTDI
-823 SKYTGIAFVRYE
+823 SKYTGSAYLRYE
-835 FNETF
+835 FNQTF
-840 LKNTWVMF
+840 LKNTWVMI
-848 ATKYLGKREAEL
+848 ASKYLGQREAEL

-865 NNGAITI
+865 NTGLITI
-872 DNRLVPAHYLYD
+872 DRRLVPSHYLYD
-884 FNAGYRRKIGRYTTN
+884 LNMGYRRKIGRYNTN
-899 FQVNVSNLADDD
+899 VQVNLSNLADDD

-928 GVNF
+928 GVSF

>member
-1 MDRRIGQGAAERP
+1 MKPTR
-14 AWNGW
+14 
-19 WTVTQ
+19 
-24 TKQPLLVRLTG
+24 LL
-35 GDSGSCGF
+35 
-43 PSHLELKPPLP
+43 
-54 SISTLGSLSQPIP
+54 
-67 MKSFLPALVIA
+67 LPALVA
-78 SLLAAP
+78 LLAATP
-84 PTRAQLAPA
+84 PLPA
-93 QQPTAATA
+93 QVAPTASRASTGTSA
-101 KDDVVKLSV
+101 EEVVKLNV
-110 FSVNASSDDEYRAA
+110 FQVTAEGDDEYRAA

-144 VLTSSFMRDIGALD
+144 VLTPAFMRDIGALD

-171 DTTAGGTGGS
+171 DTTAGGTGATK
-181 RDNPENNTLLIR
+181 DNPENNTLLIR

-236 VVNVSSVQAGSRTV
+236 VINVASVTAGTRPVARAGSTI
-250 ARVGT
+250 
-255 SFGSF
+255 GSYGF
-260 NYRRFELLWSGPI
+260 RRFEFLWSGPV
-273 TPKGT
+273 TPKGAI
-278 VGFALPLAFSESK
+278 GFAIPLSYSEGK
-291 SNAMYYETNT
+291 SNAQYYETNT
-301 LHLNPALTFKL
+301 LHLNPAFTFKL
-312 GPKTT
+312 GPKTS
-317 LLASLEARYNF
+317 LLTALEARYNT

-336 LTDNTRAPD
+336 LTDNALSPS
-345 GSFYGTFIA
+345 GVPYGTLI
-354 DRPGTNRVLT
+354 DGRPGTARVLT

-395 TDNLQWWGGYSAEDI
+395 SDNFQWWGGYSAEDI

-431 RVRTDPRFLALLRP
+431 RVRTDPRFLAMLRP
-445 TFGTGQPQILDIR
+445 SSGTAQPQILDIR

-471 TWKSEL
+471 TWKSEI
-477 YFAFD
+477 YAAFD
-482 TGPVKHRMIT
+482 TWVVKHRMIT

-516 NPADPATQRWEA
+516 NSADPATQRWEA

-549 WDYAAINQYPQGPE
+549 WDHAAINQYPQGPE
-563 TAIGTRSSYLT
+563 TAIGARSAYLT

-587 SSFFKDRLQTIV
+587 SSFFKERFQTII

-614 SAGNYLWN
+614 ASGNYLWN

-647 SFTVIW
+647 SFTAIW
-653 LPVDWIRLYANS
+653 LPIDSVRFYANS

-675 SAYDGNGNPLD
+675 SAYDGNGVPLA
-686 GATVKNIEA
+686 GATVHNAEA
-695 GLRLDL
+695 GVRVDL
-701 FKSKLLFNLAAFGM
+701 FKSKLLLSLAGFAM
-715 SDKDRPV
+715 TDQDRPV
-722 NFGAAIQNLLVSPT
+722 SFGAATQNLLVSPT
-736 GTVNGSGFSA
+736 GTLNGSGFGA
-746 FVKTSTDSKGA
+746 FVKTSTDSKGF
-757 DLKIDYVPVR
+757 DLKVDYIPLR
-767 NLRFNVGV
+767 NLRFNVGI
-775 SANDVQIK
+775 SSNDVQIK
-783 KIEPFATPANPDPVR
+783 EIEPFATPANPDPVR
-798 LHAQQNFVAAGGS
+798 LLAQQTFVAAGGS
-811 SARYLGKPSTDI
+811 SSRYLGKPSTDI
-823 SKYTGIAFVRYE
+823 SKYTGSAYLRYE
-835 FNETF
+835 FNQTF
-840 LKNTWVMF
+840 LKNTWVMI
-848 ATKYLGKREAEL
+848 ASKYLGQREAEL

-865 NNGAITI
+865 NTGLITI
-872 DNRLVPAHYLYD
+872 DRRLVPSHYLYD
-884 FNAGYRRKIGRYTTN
+884 LNMGYRRKIGRYNTN
-899 FQVNVSNLADDD
+899 VQVNLSNLADDD

-928 GVNF
+928 GVSF

>member
-1 MDRRIGQGAAERP
+1 MKPTR
-14 AWNGW
+14 
-19 WTVTQ
+19 
-24 TKQPLLVRLTG
+24 LL
-35 GDSGSCGF
+35 
-43 PSHLELKPPLP
+43 
-54 SISTLGSLSQPIP
+54 
-67 MKSFLPALVIA
+67 LPALVA
-78 SLLAAP
+78 LLAATP
-84 PTRAQLAPA
+84 PLPAQVAPA
-93 QQPTAATA
+93 ASRASTGTSAEE
-101 KDDVVKLSV
+101 VVKLNV
-110 FSVNASSDDEYRAA
+110 FQVTAAGDDEYRAA

-144 VLTSSFMRDIGALD
+144 VLTPAFMRDIGALD

-171 DTTAGGTGGS
+171 DTTAGGTGATK
-181 RDNPENNTLLIR
+181 DNPENNTLLIR

-236 VVNVSSVQAGSRTV
+236 VINVASVTAGTRPVARAGSTI
-250 ARVGT
+250 
-255 SFGSF
+255 GSYGF
-260 NYRRFELLWSGPI
+260 RRFEFLWSGPV
-273 TPKGT
+273 TPKGAI
-278 VGFALPLAFSESK
+278 GFAIPLSYSEGK
-291 SNAMYYETNT
+291 SNAQYYETNT
-301 LHLNPALTFKL
+301 LHLNPAFTFKL
-312 GPKTT
+312 GPKTS
-317 LLASLEARYNF
+317 LLTSLEARYNT

-336 LTDNTRAPD
+336 LTDNALAPS
-345 GSFYGTFIA
+345 GVPYGTLI
-354 DRPGTNRVLT
+354 DGRPGTARVLT

-395 TDNLQWWGGYSAEDI
+395 SDNFQWWGGYSAEDI

-431 RVRTDPRFLALLRP
+431 RVRTDPRFLAMLRP
-445 TFGTGQPQILDIR
+445 SSGTAQPQILDIR

-471 TWKSEL
+471 TWKSEI
-477 YFAFD
+477 YAAFD
-482 TGPVKHRMIT
+482 TWVVKHRMIT

-516 NPADPATQRWEA
+516 NAADPATQRWEA

-563 TAIGTRSSYLT
+563 TAIGARSAYLT

-587 SSFFKDRLQTIV
+587 SSFFKERFQTII
-599 GLFDTRNDRGGIVYD
+599 GLFDTRNDRGGSVYD
-614 SAGNYLWN
+614 ASGNYLWN

-647 SFTVIW
+647 SFTAIW
-653 LPVDWIRLYANS
+653 LPIDAVRFYANS

-675 SAYDGNGNPLD
+675 SAYDGNGVPLA
-686 GATVKNIEA
+686 GATVHNAEA
-695 GLRLDL
+695 GVRVDL
-701 FKSKLLFNLAAFGM
+701 FKSKLLLSLAGFAM
-715 SDKDRPV
+715 TDQDRPV
-722 NFGAAIQNLLVSPT
+722 SFGAATQNLLVSPT
-736 GTVNGSGFSA
+736 GTLNGSGFGA
-746 FVKTSTDSKGA
+746 FVKTSTDSKGF
-757 DLKIDYVPVR
+757 DLKVDYIPLR
-767 NLRFNVGV
+767 NLRFNVGI
-775 SANDVQIK
+775 SSNDVQIK
-783 KIEPFATPANPDPVR
+783 EIEPFATPANPDPVR
-798 LHAQQNFVAAGGS
+798 LLAQQTFVAAGGS
-811 SARYLGKPSTDI
+811 SSRYLGKPSTDI
-823 SKYTGIAFVRYE
+823 SKYTGSAYLRYE
-835 FNETF
+835 FNQTF
-840 LKNTWVMF
+840 LKNTWVMI
-848 ATKYLGKREAEL
+848 ASKYLGQREAEL

-865 NNGAITI
+865 NTGLITI
-872 DNRLVPAHYLYD
+872 DRRLVPSHYLYD
-884 FNAGYRRKIGRYTTN
+884 LNMGYRRKIGRYNTN
-899 FQVNVSNLADDD
+899 VQVNLSNLADDD

-928 GVNF
+928 GVSF

>member
-1 MDRRIGQGAAERP
+1 MKPTR
-14 AWNGW
+14 
-19 WTVTQ
+19 
-24 TKQPLLVRLTG
+24 LL
-35 GDSGSCGF
+35 
-43 PSHLELKPPLP
+43 
-54 SISTLGSLSQPIP
+54 
-67 MKSFLPALVIA
+67 LPALVA
-78 SLLAAP
+78 LLAATP
-84 PTRAQLAPA
+84 PLPA
-93 QQPTAATA
+93 QVAPTASRASTGTSA
-101 KDDVVKLSV
+101 EEVVKLNV
-110 FSVNASSDDEYRAA
+110 FQVTAESDDEYRAA

-144 VLTSSFMRDIGALD
+144 VLTPAFMRDIGALD

-181 RDNPENNTLLIR
+181 KDNPENNTLLIR

-236 VVNVSSVQAGSRTV
+236 VINVASVTAGTRPVARAGSTI
-250 ARVGT
+250 
-255 SFGSF
+255 GSYGF
-260 NYRRFELLWSGPI
+260 RRFEFLWSGPV
-273 TPKGT
+273 TPKGAI
-278 VGFALPLAFSESK
+278 GFAIPLSYSEGK
-291 SNAMYYETNT
+291 SNAQYYETNT
-301 LHLNPALTFKL
+301 LHLNPAFTFKL
-312 GPKTT
+312 GPKTS
-317 LLASLEARYNF
+317 LLTALEARYNT

-336 LTDNTRAPD
+336 LTDNALAPS
-345 GSFYGTFIA
+345 GVPYGTLI
-354 DRPGTNRVLT
+354 DGRPGTARVLT

-395 TDNLQWWGGYSAEDI
+395 SDNFQWWGGYSAEDI

-431 RVRTDPRFLALLRP
+431 RVRTDPRFLAMLRP
-445 TFGTGQPQILDIR
+445 SSGTAQPQILDIR

-471 TWKSEL
+471 TWKSEI
-477 YFAFD
+477 YAAFD
-482 TGPVKHRMIT
+482 TWVVKHRMIT

-516 NPADPATQRWEA
+516 NAADPATQRWEA

-549 WDYAAINQYPQGPE
+549 WDHAAINQYPQGPE
-563 TAIGTRSSYLT
+563 TAIGARSAYLT

-587 SSFFKDRLQTIV
+587 SSFFKERFQTII

-614 SAGNYLWN
+614 ASGNYLWN

-647 SFTVIW
+647 SFTAIW
-653 LPVDWIRLYANS
+653 LPIDSVRFYANS

-675 SAYDGNGNPLD
+675 SAYDGNGVPLA
-686 GATVKNIEA
+686 GATVHNAEA
-695 GLRLDL
+695 GVRVDL
-701 FKSKLLFNLAAFGM
+701 FKSKLLLSLAGFAM
-715 SDKDRPV
+715 TDQDRPV
-722 NFGAAIQNLLVSPT
+722 SFGAATQNLLVSPT
-736 GTVNGSGFSA
+736 GTLNGSGFGA
-746 FVKTSTDSKGA
+746 FVKTSTDSKGF
-757 DLKIDYVPVR
+757 DLKVDYIPLR
-767 NLRFNVGV
+767 NLRFNVGI
-775 SANDVQIK
+775 SSNDVQIK
-783 KIEPFATPANPDPVR
+783 EIEPFATPANPDPVR
-798 LHAQQNFVAAGGS
+798 LLAQQTFVAAGGS
-811 SARYLGKPSTDI
+811 SSRYLGKPSTDI
-823 SKYTGIAFVRYE
+823 SKYTGSAYLRYE
-835 FNETF
+835 FNQTF
-840 LKNTWVMF
+840 LKNTWVMI
-848 ATKYLGKREAEL
+848 ASKYLGQREAEL

-865 NNGAITI
+865 NTGLITI
-872 DNRLVPAHYLYD
+872 DRRLVPSHYLYD
-884 FNAGYRRKIGRYTTN
+884 LNMGYRRKIGRYNTN
-899 FQVNVSNLADDD
+899 VQVNLSNLADDD

-928 GVNF
+928 GVSF

>member
-1 MDRRIGQGAAERP
+1 MK
-14 AWNGW
+14 
-19 WTVTQ
+19 T
-24 TKQPLLVRLTG
+24 
-35 GDSGSCGF
+35 
-43 PSHLELKPPLP
+43 LP
-54 SISTLGSLSQPIP
+54 Y
-67 MKSFLPALVIA
+67 
-78 SLLAAP
+78 LLAA
-84 PTRAQLAPA
+84 ALLAPYA
-93 QQPTAATA
+93 HGQIAPATRTAATSPA
-101 KDDVVKLSV
+101 GGKEIVNMSV
-110 FSVNASSDDEYRAA
+110 FEVTAQNDDEYRAA

-144 VLTSSFMRDIGALD
+144 VLTPAFMRDIGALD

-171 DTTAGGTGGS
+171 DTTAGGVGGTK
-181 RDNPENNTLLIR
+181 DNPENNTLLIR

-236 VVNVSSVQAGSRTV
+236 VVNVSSVLAGARPV
-250 ARVGT
+250 ARIGT
-255 SFGSF
+255 MFGSYGF
-260 NYRRFELLWSGPI
+260 RRAEVVWSGPLDAD
-273 TPKGT
+273 KKFGL
-278 VGFALPLAFSESK
+278 ALPISYQTTT
-291 SNAMYYETNT
+291 SNAMFYQMDTFV
-301 LHLNPALTFKL
+301 LNPAFTFKL

-317 LLASLEARYNF
+317 LLASWEGRYNT

-336 LTDNTRAPD
+336 LTDTGIAPD
-345 GSFYGTFIA
+345 GTPYGTLI
-354 DRPGTNRVLT
+354 DGRPGTTRVLT
-364 TPNQRDFRFE
+364 MPNQRDFRFE

-384 YVRTYRLDHRF
+384 YVKTYRLDHRF
-395 TDNLQWWGGYSAEDI
+395 SDNLQWWGGYSAEDI
-410 NVRDRSFNI
+410 NVRDRSYNI

-445 TFGTGQPQILDIR
+445 AAGTAQPQVLDIR
-458 PNNITNSSRTVRP
+458 PNNLTNSSRTVRP

-516 NPADPATQRWEA
+516 TPNDPATQRWEA

-563 TAIGTRSSYLT
+563 TAIGARSSYLT

-587 SSFFKDRLQTIV
+587 SSFFKDRFQTIIGV
-599 GLFDTRNDRGGIVYD
+599 FDTRNDRGGIVYD
-614 SAGNYLWN
+614 SNGNYLWN

-634 GVRRPKPVRNTSP
+634 GVRRPKPVSNRAP
-647 SFTVIW
+647 SITAIW
-653 LPVDWIRLYANS
+653 LPVDWVRLYANT

-675 SAYDGNGNPLD
+675 SAYDGNGKALD
-686 GATVKNIEA
+686 GATVNNGEA
-695 GLRLDL
+695 GVRVDL
-701 FKSKLLFNLAAFGM
+701 FKSKLLVNLAAFAM

-722 NFGAAIQNLLVSPT
+722 SFGAAIQNLLVSPT
-736 GTVNGSGFSA
+736 GTNNGSGFSA
-746 FVKTSTDSKGA
+746 FVKTSTDSKGF
-757 DLKIDYVPVR
+757 DLKIDYIPLR
-767 NLRFNVGV
+767 NLRFNAGV
-775 SANDVQIK
+775 SMNDVQIK
-783 KIEPFATPANPDPVR
+783 EIEPFAAPANPDPVR
-798 LHAQQNFVAAGGS
+798 LLAQQNFVAAGGS
-811 SARYLGKPSTDI
+811 SSRYLGKPSSDI
-823 SKYTGIAFVRYE
+823 SKYTGSAFARYE
-835 FNETF
+835 FNDSF

-848 ATKYLGKREAEL
+848 GAKYLGQREAEL
-860 ITVAT
+860 ISVAT
-865 NNGAITI
+865 NTGAITI
-872 DNRLVPAHYLYD
+872 DRRLVPSHFIYD
-884 FNAGYRRKIGRYTTN
+884 LNLGYRRKIGRYTTS
-899 FQVNVSNLADDD
+899 FQLNLSNVADDD

-922 TYRLSA
+922 TYRASA
-928 GVNF
+928 TVNF